1 MILIDGK
8 ETAKQI
14 RKELAEKIAAEKHRS
29 GKAPGLAVILVGSD
43 AASEIYV
50 NSKAKACLEIGMKSE
65 VEKKDASLTQKELLA
80 LIEKYNQD
88 DSIHGILVQM
98 PLPKGLNEQEVISAI
113 LPEKDVD
120 GFHPVNTGK
129 LVIGEDTLVPC
140 TPAGIHELLLRYKI
154 PTSGKHAV
162 VVGRSNI
169 VGKPIANILMQKKEG
184 ANCAVT
190 VVHSAVKNLAEFTR
204 SADIV
209 IAAIGKPDFIT
220 GDMVKEGCC
229 VIDVGINRVED
240 SSLPK
245 GYRVTGDVNFAEV
258 SQKAAYI
265 TPVPGGVGP
274 MTIAMLLS
282 NTWKAFSKE
291 IQP

>member
-1 MILIDGK
+1 MILLNGK

-14 RKELAEKIAAEKHRS
+14 RNELALKITAEKQRS
-29 GKAPGLAVILVGSD
+29 GRVPGLAVILVGSD

-50 NSKAKACLEIGMKSE
+50 NSKAKACHETGMKSV
-65 VEKKDASLTQKELLA
+65 VEKRDASFTQSELLA
-80 LIEKYNQD
+80 LIQQYNND
-88 DSIHGILVQM
+88 DSIHGILVQL
-98 PLPKGLNEQEVISAI
+98 PLPKGINEQEIISAI
-113 LPEKDVD
+113 APEKDVD

-129 LVIGEDTLVPC
+129 LVNGEDTLVPC

-169 VGKPIANILMQKKEG
+169 VGKPIANILMQKKDG

-190 VVHSAVKNLAEFTR
+190 VVHSAVKNIAHFTR
-204 SADIV
+204 SADIL

-220 GDMVKEGCC
+220 GDMVKEGAC

-240 SSLPK
+240 ASLPK
-245 GYRVTGDVNFAEV
+245 GYRVTGDVKFDEAAA
-258 SQKAAYI
+258 KAAYI

-291 IQP
+291 IVS

>member
-1 MILIDGK
+1 MTVLDGK

-14 RKELAEKIAAEKHRS
+14 RKELAEKISAEKQRS
-29 GKAPGLAVILVGSD
+29 GRVPGLAVILVGSD

-50 NSKAKACLEIGMKSE
+50 NSKAKACFEIGMKS
-65 VEKKDASLTQKELLA
+65 VIEKKDVSLSQSELFA
-80 LIEKYNQD
+80 LIEKYNHD
-88 DSIHGILVQM
+88 ETIHGILVQL
-98 PLPKGLNEQEVISAI
+98 PLPKGLNEQDVISAI
-113 LPEKDVD
+113 SPDKDVD

-129 LVIGEDTLVPC
+129 LVNGEDTLVPC

-169 VGKPIANILMQKKEG
+169 VGKPIANILMQKKDG

-190 VVHSAVKNLAEFTR
+190 VVHSAVKNIGDYTR
-204 SADIV
+204 NADIL
-209 IAAIGKPDFIT
+209 IAAIGKADFIT
-220 GDMVKEGCC
+220 GDMVKDGAC
-229 VIDVGINRVED
+229 VIDVGINRVEVAW
-240 SSLPK
+240 LPK
-245 GYRVTGDVNFAEV
+245 GYKVTGDVKYDEV
-258 SQKAAYI
+258 SAKVSYI

-291 IQP
+291 IVS

>member
-1 MILIDGK
+1 MIILDGK

-14 RKELAEKIAAEKHRS
+14 RKELAGKIAAEKQQS
-29 GKAPGLAVILVGSD
+29 GKVPGIAVILVGSD

-50 NSKAKACLEIGMKSE
+50 NSKAKACLEIGMKSV
-65 VEKKDASLTQKELLA
+65 VEKRDASLSQSELLA
-80 LIEKYNQD
+80 LIEKYNHD
-88 DSIHGILVQM
+88 ETIHGILVQL
-98 PLPKGLNEQEVISAI
+98 PLPKGLNEQDVISAI
-113 LPEKDVD
+113 SPDKDVD

-129 LVIGEDTLVPC
+129 LVNGEDTLVPC

-190 VVHSAVKNLAEFTR
+190 VVHSAVKNIADYTR
-204 SADIV
+204 SADIL
-209 IAAIGKPDFIT
+209 IAAIGKADFIT
-220 GDMVKEGCC
+220 GDMVKEGAC

-240 SSLPK
+240 ASLPK
-245 GYRVTGDVNFAEV
+245 GYKVTGDVKYDEV
-258 SQKAAYI
+258 SAKASYI

-291 IQP
+291 IVS

>member
-50 NSKAKACLEIGMKSE
+50 NSKAKACLEIGMKSV

-113 LPEKDVD
+113 SPEKDVD

-291 IQP
+291 IQQ

>member
-50 NSKAKACLEIGMKSE
+50 NSKAKACLEMGMKSV

-113 LPEKDVD
+113 SPEKDVD

-162 VVGRSNI
+162 VVGRSNT

-291 IQP
+291 IQQ

>member
-1 MILIDGK
+1 MIILDGK

-14 RKELAEKIAAEKHRS
+14 RKELAVKIAAEKQQS
-29 GKAPGLAVILVGSD
+29 GKVPGLAVILVGSD

-50 NSKAKACLEIGMKSE
+50 NSKAKACLEIGMKSV
-65 VEKKDASLTQKELLA
+65 VEKRDASLSQSELLA
-80 LIEKYNQD
+80 LIEKYNHD
-88 DSIHGILVQM
+88 ETIHGILVQL
-98 PLPKGLNEQEVISAI
+98 PLPKGLNEQDVISAI
-113 LPEKDVD
+113 SPDKDVD

-129 LVIGEDTLVPC
+129 LVNGEDTLVPC

-190 VVHSAVKNLAEFTR
+190 VVHSAVKNIADYTR
-204 SADIV
+204 SADIL
-209 IAAIGKPDFIT
+209 IAAIGKADFIT
-220 GDMVKEGCC
+220 GDMVKEGAC

-240 SSLPK
+240 ASLPK
-245 GYRVTGDVNFAEV
+245 GYKVTGDVKYDEV
-258 SQKAAYI
+258 SAKASYI

-291 IQP
+291 IVS

>member
-1 MILIDGK
+1 MIILDGK

-14 RKELAEKIAAEKHRS
+14 RKELAGKIAAEKQQS
-29 GKAPGLAVILVGSD
+29 GKVPGLAVILVGSD

-50 NSKAKACLEIGMKSE
+50 NSKAKACLEIGMKSV
-65 VEKKDASLTQKELLA
+65 VEKRDASLSQSELLA
-80 LIEKYNQD
+80 LIEKYNHD
-88 DSIHGILVQM
+88 ETIHGILVQL
-98 PLPKGLNEQEVISAI
+98 PLPKGLNEQDVISAI
-113 LPEKDVD
+113 SPDKDVD

-129 LVIGEDTLVPC
+129 LVNGEDTLVPC

-190 VVHSAVKNLAEFTR
+190 VVHSAVKNIADYTR
-204 SADIV
+204 SADIL
-209 IAAIGKPDFIT
+209 IAAIGKADFIT
-220 GDMVKEGCC
+220 GDMVKEGAC

-240 SSLPK
+240 ASLPK
-245 GYRVTGDVNFAEV
+245 GYKVTGDVKYDEV
-258 SQKAAYI
+258 SAKASSI

-291 IQP
+291 IVS

>member
-50 NSKAKACLEIGMKSE
+50 NSKAKACLEMGMKSV

-113 LPEKDVD
+113 VPEKDVD

-291 IQP
+291 IQQ

>member
-50 NSKAKACLEIGMKSE
+50 NSKTKACLEIGMKSE
-65 VEKKDASLTQKELLA
+65 VEKKDASITQKELLA

-113 LPEKDVD
+113 SPEKDVD

-291 IQP
+291 IQQ

>member
-1 MILIDGK
+1 MIILDGK

-14 RKELAEKIAAEKHRS
+14 RKELAGKIAAEKQQS
-29 GKAPGLAVILVGSD
+29 GKVPGLAVILVGSD

-50 NSKAKACLEIGMKSE
+50 NSKAKACLEIGMKSV
-65 VEKKDASLTQKELLA
+65 VEKRDASLSQSELLA

-88 DSIHGILVQM
+88 ETIHGILVQL
-98 PLPKGLNEQEVISAI
+98 PLPKGLNEQDVISAI
-113 LPEKDVD
+113 SPDKDVD

-129 LVIGEDTLVPC
+129 LVNGEDTLVPC

-154 PTSGKHAV
+154 PSSGKHAV

-190 VVHSAVKNLAEFTR
+190 VVHSAVKNIADYTR
-204 SADIV
+204 SADIL
-209 IAAIGKPDFIT
+209 IAAIGKADFIT
-220 GDMVKEGCC
+220 GDMVKEGAC

-240 SSLPK
+240 ASLPK
-245 GYRVTGDVNFAEV
+245 GYKVTGDVKYDEV
-258 SQKAAYI
+258 SAKASYI

-291 IQP
+291 IVS